1 MLHEPEFWLAIALIV
16 LVVALWKPASRGIL
30 GALDA
35 RSARIRQELDDA
47 KRLHEEAKALVA
59 KYQRQLH
66 EGEELAA
73 EILERAEAD
82 STRLEAKMREDFEAT
97 VKRRTQQAMDRIAQ
111 EEQRALMEV
120 RARAADLAVRTT
132 RKLLVEQVGRQQAQ
146 RLIGAAIEDVG
157 RKLA

>member
-1 MLHEPEFWLAIALIV
+1 MLHEPEFWLAIALII
-16 LVVALWKPASRGIL
+16 LIVALWKPASRGIL

-73 EILERAEAD
+73 EILERAETE
-82 STRLEAKMREDFEAT
+82 STRLEAKMREDFDLT

-120 RARAADLAVRTT
+120 RTRAADLAVRTT
-132 RKLLVEQVGRQQAQ
+132 RKLLTEQLGPQQAQ